1 MRTLVDIIEQHIRSM
16 IDRSADG
23 SISIQRAELA
33 EQFRC
38 VPSQISYVID
48 TRFTPERGY
57 IVESR
62 RGGGGYIRIVRVT
75 GGGRGAQLLRV
86 LAEEVGEYID
96 QRRAENIIERLRDEG
111 FIDERQAALMRG
123 AVRRES
129 IPVELPL
136 RDALRARIL
145 YNMLTALAAVEQQM
159 RRAQRGRKA

>member
-1 MRTLVDIIEQHIRSM
+1 
-16 IDRSADG
+16 
-23 SISIQRAELA
+23 
-33 EQFRC
+33 
-38 VPSQISYVID
+38 
-48 TRFTPERGY
+48 
-57 IVESR
+57 
-62 RGGGGYIRIVRVT
+62 
-75 GGGRGAQLLRV
+75 V